1 MQEEHPMQDESKYA
15 LTIWDKRRGYILI
28 CYQNFILRDPTY
40 EFSIRYLTKLWMD
53 YNHVLYLINL

>member
-15 LTIWDKRRGYILI
+15 LTICKDKRRGYILI

-40 EFSIRYLTKLWMD
+40 EFSIRYLTKL
-53 YNHVLYLINL
+53 

>member
-15 LTIWDKRRGYILI
+15 LTICKDQRRGYILI

-40 EFSIRYLTKLWMD
+40 EFSIRYLTKL
-53 YNHVLYLINL
+53 